1 MHKQFQKYFSKLKSK
16 LGVKRSI
23 ISNLDSLFFIYSSI
37 MPPKS
42 SPAVHHSGKT
52 TTVKYTIHNSSNSNV
67 NRPAQVK
74 RTATSTT
81 VIYRKK
87 SK

>member
-1 MHKQFQKYFSKLKSK
+1 MSSKNTSK
-16 LGVKRSI
+16 NTPI
-23 ISNLDSLFFIYSSI
+23 
-37 MPPKS
+37 
-42 SPAVHHSGKT
+42 VHHSGNT
-52 TTVKYTIHNSSNSNV
+52 TTVKYLIHNSSNSNV

-87 SK
+87 K